1 MNLKS
6 VLQTSEGMVP
16 PQLGILNSQ
25 LKSIFGEKYSSVFM
39 SVKPSQL
46 LWDGIP
52 LCVDPSGIAG
62 IICSVI
68 KSQNAQAIHE
78 MSDGSLR
85 FSLFGHVSKQ
95 NYDFFL
101 EHSISHEQLNRLIT
115 NFE

>member
-1 MNLKS
+1 MI
-6 VLQTSEGMVP
+6 P
-16 PQLGILNSQ
+16 PQLGLLNSQ

-85 FSLFGHVSKQ
+85 FSLFGHVSNK
-95 NYDFFL
+95 NVISL
-101 EHSISHEQLNRLIT
+101 EYIIFHEQFNHLIT
-115 NFE
+115 HFE